1 MITLTPA
8 DKGFLAA
15 TLDDARSMGLSDDDI
30 AQELVN
36 TILFHSVAE
45 GQSAWDLAYDFLSAE

>member
-1 MITLTPA
+1 MTPA

-15 TLDDARSMGLSDDDI
+15 TLDDALTMGLGDDDI

-36 TILFHSVAE
+36 TILFHRIAS
-45 GQSAWDLAYDFLSAE
+45 GQAAWNMAYDFIEAN